1 MAKKAYKLV
10 VTGPYWA
17 GKSTLV
23 RSLCKDSFS
32 IDAQGTTIV
41 MDYGKRTYQEMDI
54 ALFGTPG
61 QSRFNKMIEMLGR
74 DADGILLVIDSAYPE
89 TWPYAITMIKEVMK
103 AENTPCVVCANK
115 QDLPKA
121 WSPDIVKKNLGVL
134 NPVIGTVALTG
145 KNVETALE
153 SLMKLIE
160 EEKEKEKQDV

>member
-1 MAKKAYKLV
+1 MAEKPLKIV

-32 IDAQGTTIV
+32 IDADGTTIV
-41 MDYGKRTYQEMDI
+41 MDYGKRRYQEMDI

-61 QSRFNKMIEMLGR
+61 QSRFRKMIEIVGK

-89 TWPYAITMIKEVMK
+89 TWPYSVTMIKEIIK
-103 AENTPCVVCANK
+103 AENVPCVLCANK

-121 WSPDIVKKNLGVL
+121 WSPEVVKKNMGVL

-145 KNVETALE
+145 KNVELALGT
-153 SLMKLIE
+153 LMKIME
-160 EEKEKEKQDV
+160 TKGGQGKE